1 MSKEEIRRAARDA
14 FPKAKQ
20 ASTARRRGTGGAY
33 SKRTRTVAARPAA
46 RNSAPKSPSIRRLSA
61 WAWSRG
67 FLYFALD
74 PVGFKSEKSTTSD
87 NLIIAAVGVLLFTG
101 INYWAERFRYRR
113 YLAKHKDSLVARI
126 LLRPVEARDT
136 CWGLSRYPFTPRHRG
151 LAGGRCLS

>member
-1 MSKEEIRRAARDA
+1 MSKKEIRRAARDA

-46 RNSAPKSPSIRRLSA
+46 RNSAPKSPSIRRSLVLGVVA
-61 WAWSRG
+61 G
-67 FLYFALD
+67 FLYFALIQW
-74 PVGFKSEKSTTSD
+74 GFNPEKSTISD

-113 YLAKHKDSLVARI
+113 YLAKHKDS
-126 LLRPVEARDT
+126 
-136 CWGLSRYPFTPRHRG
+136 SK
-151 LAGGRCLS
+151 